1 MREKGK
7 NRILIICPYPFDQ
20 AAGQRLK
27 YEQYVET
34 WEKDGYTVQIS
45 PFMNESLWQVVHKK
59 GYLITK
65 FFGVIRGYLL
75 RIRDIFRIK
84 NYEIVYIFQ
93 WTTPFGT
100 KLYDFIIRT
109 LAKKI
114 IFDLEDFVILPRKE
128 DTSLGSKNPNP
139 LLKFFRSNSKT
150 LFLIK
155 KSDHVITSSPFLN
168 DYCERENFKKN
179 STFISSSVNTDIFKP
194 SNKYN
199 NLAKVTIGWT
209 GTFSSKPYLDLIKQ
223 VFINLSK
230 ECDFKLRIISNFE
243 YEIPGVDYEVIRWS
257 KEKEIEDLQGID
269 IGVYPLED
277 SQWVLG
283 KSGLKAI
290 QYMAFGIPTVASNVG
305 TSPQIIEHLKNGWL
319 VDSEEE
325 WYKALFTLINNPN
338 LRRSLG
344 EKAREKILKN
354 YSVHAIKSQYLEILN
369 KQISDE
375 G

>member
-1 MREKGK
+1 MG
-7 NRILIICPYPFDQ
+7 N
-20 AAGQRLK
+20 
-27 YEQYVET
+27 
-34 WEKDGYTVQIS
+34 
-45 PFMNESLWQVVHKK
+45 
-59 GYLITK
+59 
-65 FFGVIRGYLL
+65 
-75 RIRDIFRIK
+75 
-84 NYEIVYIFQ
+84 
-93 WTTPFGT
+93 
-100 KLYDFIIRT
+100 
-109 LAKKI
+109 
-114 IFDLEDFVILPRKE
+114 
-128 DTSLGSKNPNP
+128 KNPNP

-168 DYCERENFKKN
+168 DYCERENLKKS

-199 NLAKVTIGWT
+199 NLDKVTIGWT

-243 YEIPGVDYEVIRWS
+243 YEISGVDYEVIRWS

-305 TSPQIIEHLKNGWL
+305 TSSQIIEHLKNGWL

-369 KQISDE
+369 KQTISYKAYIIITKLNRL
-375 G
+375 